1 MNKEVPYE
9 CCGNLFF
16 GEGKEDLCFE
26 FKEDLCFRGCGRLSF
41 FGGEE
46 DLCFG
51 DIRKSLVWGFSK
63 SWYWIDSCL
72 IEREVVFD

>member
-9 CCGNLFF
+9 CCGNLFW
-16 GEGKEDLCFE
+16 GRVRKTYVLSLKKTYVLGVE
-26 FKEDLCFRGCGRLSF
+26 EDLCFRGCGRLRF

-51 DIRKSLVWGFSK
+51 DIRKS
-63 SWYWIDSCL
+63 
-72 IEREVVFD
+72 